1 MKKITESQTI
11 KRNRGD
17 VINYGDQVDIIIE
30 CNDGVKIE
38 DTIIYDI
45 TFVRCTKDEFE
56 NNDVEAILE
65 KADLMTYENLE
76 YLVKTV
82 KNQSKAIELLIGIME
97 ADSE

>member
-17 VINYGDQVDIIIE
+17 IINYGDQVDIIVE

-38 DTIIYDI
+38 DTIVYDI
-45 TFVRCTKDEFE
+45 TLVRCTKDEFE
-56 NNDVEAILE
+56 NNDIEAILE

-82 KNQSKAIELLIGIME
+82 KNQSKAIELLIEIME
-97 ADSE
+97 ADDE

>member
-17 VINYGDQVDIIIE
+17 IINYGDQVDVIVS

-38 DTIIYDI
+38 DTIVYDV
-45 TFVRCTKDEFE
+45 TFVRCTKDEFD
-56 NNDVEAILE
+56 NNDIETILE
-65 KADLMTYENLE
+65 KADLMTFENLE

-82 KNQSKAIELLIGIME
+82 KNQSKAIELLIEIME
-97 ADSE
+97 ADDE

>member
-17 VINYGDQVDIIIE
+17 IINYGDQVDVIVS

-38 DTIIYDI
+38 DTIVYDV
-45 TFVRCTKDEFE
+45 TFVRCTKDEFN
-56 NNDVEAILE
+56 NNDTETILE
-65 KADLMTYENLE
+65 KADLMTFENLE

-82 KNQSKAIELLIGIME
+82 KNQSKAIELLIEIME
-97 ADSE
+97 ADDE